1 MRGERVGV
9 LDVGKSNTR
18 LLIVDADTGGL
29 VWRAECASVSIVRDG
44 LRQLDVQRVESWLLE
59 TLRAAPDK
67 HLIRVLVPVAH
78 GAAAV
83 LLDAS
88 GNGLAAPDY
97 EDPELESVADA
108 YRRQRDP
115 FETTYSP
122 FLPVGLNLGRQLFYL
137 QTQRPRLWG
146 RCEHILLH
154 PQYWAWRLARAM
166 ASEVTSLGCHT
177 DLWSPGRRDFSPLA
191 ERSGWIAK
199 MPRLRSAFDVLG
211 PLASDVAAQ
220 TGLDAECKVL
230 CGIHDSNASYYG
242 HLVDQP
248 REQPFAVISSGTW
261 TIAMARGVDLAR
273 LRPEWD
279 MLANVDALGSPI
291 GTARFMGGREYEV
304 IAGADGLHAEP
315 SFAALD
321 ALVARDVMALP
332 SFVDAGGPFGARPG
346 RLLNDSGLNA
356 NERASLASL
365 YCALVADLMLE
376 RLAAR
381 GSVVVDGPLAA
392 NPVFCAVLATFD
404 PARQVVRSGERA
416 GTVYGALRL
425 AGYGG
430 SSVPS
435 ARVRPLDGPNLL
447 AYRETWRMR
456 TSAAS

>member
-18 LLIVDADTGGL
+18 LLIVDAASGEL
-29 VWRAECASVSIVRDG
+29 VWRAECASVSVVREG

-59 TLRAAPDK
+59 SLRSAPEK
-67 HLIRVLVPVAH
+67 HRIHVLVPVAH

-88 GNGLAAPDY
+88 GNVLAAPDY
-97 EDPELESVADA
+97 EDPELETVADA

-115 FETTYSP
+115 FEMTCSP
-122 FLPVGLNLGRQLFYL
+122 FLPVGLNLGRQLYYL
-137 QTQRPRLWG
+137 QTQRPKLWG

-166 ASEVTSLGCHT
+166 ASEVTSLGSHT
-177 DLWSPGRRDFSPLA
+177 DLWSPRLGDFSPLA
-191 ERSGWIAK
+191 VRSGWAAK
-199 MPRLRSAFDVLG
+199 MPRLRAAFDVLG
-211 PLASDVAAQ
+211 AVANDVAAQ

-242 HLVDQP
+242 HLIDRP
-248 REQPFAVISSGTW
+248 RDESFAVVASGTW

-273 LRPEWD
+273 LQPQWD

-304 IAGADGLHAEP
+304 IAGAERTRAEP
-315 SFAALD
+315 SLAALE
-321 ALVARDVMALP
+321 ALVAREVMALP

-346 RLLNDSGLNA
+346 RVLNDAGLGA
-356 NERASLASL
+356 IERATLASL
-365 YCALVADLMLE
+365 YCALVTDLMLE
-376 RLAAR
+376 RLGVR
-381 GSVVVDGPLAA
+381 GAVVVDGPLAW
-392 NPVFCAVLATFD
+392 NSVFCAVLATFD
-404 PARQVVRSGERA
+404 PARRISRSGERA

-425 AGYGG
+425 AGFSGTAV
-430 SSVPS
+430 SSAPVQPI
-435 ARVRPLDGPNLL
+435 DGASLL
-447 AYRETWRMR
+447 AYRDVWRAR
-456 TSAAS
+456 ALEAR